1 VDRDRCGRWWL
12 EVTVNWSSRAC
23 RSVMVAGWLGWARSQ
38 CFIVCWN
45 RSTLPQVVGWLGLA
59 FCCATCRRGSSAWR
73 ALRPPLPP
81 ARRVVNTIALSVRVD
96 AGCRGRRP
104 RRGRCRGD
112 RSGDAGPGGQV
123 QGGAGVVVEPGE
135 DLGVGGV
142 GEPVVGEVGLPGLVG
157 KGCLEADLG
166 RAGPFLGLRDD
177 QAVGSEVAADRRSR
191 HGELVVLAQV
201 PGDGVGPGVEALLGQ
216 LFPQPDDQLDG
227 VGAGRGG

>member
-1 VDRDRCGRWWL
+1 VGGDRGA
-12 EVTVNWSSRAC
+12 EG
-23 RSVMVAGWLGWARSQ
+23 VA
-38 CFIVCWN
+38 
-45 RSTLPQVVGWLGLA
+45 
-59 FCCATCRRGSSAWR
+59 
-73 ALRPPLPP
+73 
-81 ARRVVNTIALSVRVD
+81 
-96 AGCRGRRP
+96 
-104 RRGRCRGD
+104 GD